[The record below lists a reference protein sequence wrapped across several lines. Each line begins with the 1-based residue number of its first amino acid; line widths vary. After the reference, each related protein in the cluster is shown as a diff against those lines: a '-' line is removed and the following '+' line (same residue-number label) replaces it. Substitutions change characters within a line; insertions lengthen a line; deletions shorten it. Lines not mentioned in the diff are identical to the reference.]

1 MLGKVKMKGAKKM
14 TTHYYTNNIDADS
27 KPQQIS
33 VTVAGQ
39 HFSFQTD
46 IGVFSK
52 SGLDFGTKTLLEA
65 LDLNGKTGRVLD
77 VGCGY
82 GPIAIYVAKNYG
94 LQVDMVD
101 VNERSL
107 GLAMVNAEKNG
118 VQDKV
123 KGFVSHCLDQ
133 VEGEYEVVITNPPIR
148 AGKQTIFQI
157 YEQSYQYLQ
166 ENGELWIVIQKK
178 QGAASTLKK
187 LEALFEEV
195 EVVAKEKGY
204 LIIRARK

>member
-1 MLGKVKMKGAKKM
+1 M

-27 KPQQIS
+27 KPQHIS

-52 SGLDFGTKTLLEA
+52 GGLDFGTKTLLEA
-65 LDLNGKTGRVLD
+65 LDLKGKTGKVLD

-82 GPIAIYVAKNYG
+82 GPIAIYVAKTYG
-94 LQVDMVD
+94 LPVDMVD

-107 GLAMVNAEKNG
+107 GLAMLNAEKNG
-118 VQDKV
+118 VKEKV
-123 KGFVSHCLDQ
+123 NGFVSHCLDQ
-133 VEGEYEVVITNPPIR
+133 VEAEYEVIITNPPIR

-157 YEQSYQYLQ
+157 YEQSYQHLQ
-166 ENGELWIVIQKK
+166 KNGELWVVIQKK
-178 QGAASTLKK
+178 QGAASTIKK
-187 LEALFEEV
+187 LETLFEEV

-204 LIIRARK
+204 LIIKAGK